1 MVELLGPPRE
11 PFDRLLATVS
21 VKSKNAKELLDHI
34 TRRSEEADALLSG
47 LRLKTTFSVASSVWQ
62 EKSRQHR
69 LQYLAG
75 FVAASACAVLIA
87 TCLVVFGSHIWT
99 SLPRTKETG
108 EFTYLAT
115 LIVALSFVALAWI
128 FRMIG
133 RFITENFYL
142 AEDARQRQTIL
153 QTFLNLIGTP
163 ETQMRDSER
172 VVILSALFR
181 PAPGQS
187 ADDPAP
193 SSLAELIK
201 EGINKK

>member
-1 MVELLGPPRE
+1 M
-11 PFDRLLATVS
+11 
-21 VKSKNAKELLDHI
+21 
-34 TRRSEEADALLSG
+34 
-47 LRLKTTFSVASSVWQ
+47 
-62 EKSRQHR
+62 
-69 LQYLAG
+69 
-75 FVAASACAVLIA
+75 
-87 TCLVVFGSHIWT
+87 FGSHIWT